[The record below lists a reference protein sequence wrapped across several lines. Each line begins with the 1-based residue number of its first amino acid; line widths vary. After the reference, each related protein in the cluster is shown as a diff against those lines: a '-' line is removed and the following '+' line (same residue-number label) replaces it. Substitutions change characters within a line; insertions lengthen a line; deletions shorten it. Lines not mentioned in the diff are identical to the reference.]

1 MSSTS
6 TAIRRMS
13 AIAVSLSIGRKP
25 HAPLEGATMTT
36 IELDEGEK
44 AALAAV

>member
-13 AIAVSLSIGRKP
+13 AIAVSLSIGKP
-25 HAPLEGATMTT
+25 HALLEGATMTT